1 MEAHSCCLNKYLLYG
16 LLVAG
21 SWLLSCLLPL
31 HQFSHV
37 SLFRYPYL
45 SSHRRAGPA
54 GAVSLFPSPPA
65 IHDDGTRTSCEGRR
79 VYMLDLPSQFNLLR
93 DCVDGSPAFEDEGS
107 ACVLMSN
114 AGLGPV
120 LAPVSGNDTDHVI
133 PGKGWF
139 NTNHHALEVIFHHR
153 MRRYECL
160 TADPAAATAVYV
172 PYYAALELNHHTCDA
187 NASARNAPSGE
198 FLRWLSSRPRW
209 AALGGRDHFMLASRT
224 TWMLRLAPGGDGAT
238 GCGNSFLDRPE
249 CLNMTVLTIESNIW
263 DRRDMAVPYPTY
275 FHPSSA
281 AEVAAWQA
289 RARETRRPWLF
300 AFAGARRPNGTR
312 VLRDRLVDKCVAS
325 PGRCGMLDCSHGL
338 VCHSAE
344 RLMSLFASSRF
355 CLQPRGDSFMRR
367 SSIDAVVAGC
377 IPVFFHE
384 GSTFEK
390 QYRWHE
396 PDNNGG
402 EGDVVHGLRRYS
414 VFIDED
420 QLLEGKVDVE
430 EVLGRYSD
438 EEVAAMREELIK
450 MIPRFVY
457 KDPRVRFEGDMKDGF
472 DIAMDEVMARTTRIR
487 NGEDL
492 GWDV

>member
-1 MEAHSCCLNKYLLYG
+1 MEAHSGLNKYLLCG

-21 SWLLSCLLPL
+21 SWLLPCLLHLQFFHIPL
-31 HQFSHV
+31 FPYS
-37 SLFRYPYL
+37 YL

-54 GAVSLFPSPPA
+54 TLPVNLFSAPPA
-65 IHDDGTRTSCEGRR
+65 VGDDDTAKSSCEGRR
-79 VYMLDLPSQFNLLR
+79 VYMLDLPSRFNLLR
-93 DCVDGSPAFEDEGS
+93 DCVDGSPAFEDETS

-120 LAPVSGNDTDHVI
+120 LAPAAGNDSDRVI
-133 PGKGWF
+133 PDNGWF
-139 NTNHHALEVIFHHR
+139 NTDHHALEVIFHHR

-160 TADPAAATAVYV
+160 TDDPAAATAVYV
-172 PYYAALELNHHTCDA
+172 PYYAGLELNHYSCDT
-187 NASARNAPSGE
+187 NASVRDAPSAE

-209 AALGGRDHFMLASRT
+209 AALGGRDHFMLASKT
-224 TWMLRLAPGGDGAT
+224 TWMFRRVPSNDDPK
-238 GCGNSFLDRPE
+238 GCGNGFLERAE

-263 DRRDMAVPYPTY
+263 SRRDMAVPYPTN

-281 AEVAAWQA
+281 AEVATWQA
-289 RARETRRPWLF
+289 RARGTRRPWLF
-300 AFAGARRPNGTR
+300 AFAGARRPNGTL
-312 VLRDRLVDKCVAS
+312 VLRDRLIDKCVSS
-325 PGRCGMLDCSHGL
+325 PTRCGMLDCRHGH
-338 VCHSAE
+338 VCRSAE
-344 RLMSLFASSRF
+344 KLMSLFASSRF

-402 EGDVVHGLRRYS
+402 DVDGRRRYS
-414 VFIDED
+414 VFIDAD
-420 QLLEGKVDVE
+420 DLVGGKVDIE
-430 EVLGRYSD
+430 EVLSRYSD

-457 KDPRVRFEGDMKDGF
+457 KDPRVRFDGDMKDGF
-472 DIAMDEVMARTTRIR
+472 DIAMDEVMARTRRIR
-487 NGEDL
+487 NGEIL
-492 GWDV
+492 GWE